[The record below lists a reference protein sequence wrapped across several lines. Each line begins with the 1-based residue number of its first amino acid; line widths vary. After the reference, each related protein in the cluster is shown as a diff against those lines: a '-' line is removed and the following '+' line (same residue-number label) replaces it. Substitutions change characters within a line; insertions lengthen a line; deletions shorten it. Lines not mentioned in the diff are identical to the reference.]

1 MAGQA
6 GCTAELV
13 LMSMNGKVWV
23 AERSRDAKTLRAR
36 AAEANRVL
44 RGADHLAYAVRERH
58 VPRSDEQ
65 LFSD

>member
-1 MAGQA
+1 
-6 GCTAELV
+6 
-13 LMSMNGKVWV
+13 MSMNGKVWV